1 MEAEIQR
8 LENKLYVS
16 NPWPYFL
23 WSFGAGDQEKGLHI
37 ATIQILLCAN
47 MEMSMCAE
55 NSGNAMT
62 SKLQQLKTKVHVWP
76 SNSEYTFL
84 FQ

>member
-37 ATIQILLCAN
+37 ATIKN
-47 MEMSMCAE
+47 TFMCKH
-55 NSGNAMT
+55 GN
-62 SKLQQLKTKVHVWP
+62 VHVCRELWQC
-76 SNSEYTFL
+76 YDFKAAAAKD
-84 FQ
+84 